1 MVCGNTG
8 EIFNK
13 MDNKAFKGTDTGT
26 ELTKVTVNGELPSAA
41 ARATTT
47 CTPEVCRSAR
57 QRFQPPD
64 LSSDSPWNQKKTYF
78 FIGTIAIFAVWIVIY
93 SIISELKLV

>member
-1 MVCGNTG
+1 MPQLFKSDN
-8 EIFNK
+8 

-26 ELTKVTVNGELPSAA
+26 ELTKVTVNGSSPST

-64 LSSDSPWNQKKTYF
+64 LSSDSPWNKKKTYF
-78 FIGTIAIFAVWIVIY
+78 FYRDY
-93 SIISELKLV
+93 SDFCDLDSYLYYSK

>member
-1 MVCGNTG
+1 M
-8 EIFNK
+8 FDK
-13 MDNKAFKGTDTGT
+13 MDKKAFKGTDTGT
-26 ELTKVTVNGELPSAA
+26 ELTKVTVNGAPP

-78 FIGTIAIFAVWIVIY
+78 FIGTLVIFAVWIVIY
-93 SIISELKLV
+93 SIVSELKLV